1 MYSDLEP
8 GVSQLSLL
16 RTHEISD
23 MDPAR
28 YLYSVNLYY
37 RTNLS
42 HIDLDMPKIMVIS
55 NIRLVHSQCRAITN
69 TMFLR
74 HVEC

>member
-8 GVSQLSLL
+8 GVSQLSLPTDQ
-16 RTHEISD
+16 THEISY

-28 YLYSVNLYY
+28 YLSYY
-37 RTNLS
+37 RTKLS
-42 HIDLDMPKIMVIS
+42 HIDLDIKIMVIS

-69 TMFLR
+69 TMFLS